1 MPVIELT
8 RFRVAAD
15 RREALLASRP
25 DMLRD
30 FAADRAGFIDARL
43 VELPAGE
50 WLDIVRWRSSADFD
64 ASREKG
70 ANRPGIQ
77 AFFGAISQVVS
88 SEQGVE
94 ADMRHPPEQP

>member
-1 MPVIELT
+1 MAIIELT

-30 FAADRAGFIDARL
+30 FGEDREGFIDARL
-43 VELPAGE
+43 VELPEGE
-50 WLDIVRWRSSADFD
+50 WLDIVRWRSADDF
-64 ASREKG
+64 AVSREKG

-77 AFFGAISQVVS
+77 AFFGAISELVS

-94 ADMRHPPEQP
+94 AEVAA

>member
-1 MPVIELT
+1 MATVELT
-8 RFRVAAD
+8 RFRVTAD
-15 RREALLASRP
+15 QRDALLASRP

-43 VELPAGE
+43 VELPDGE
-50 WLDIVRWRSSADFD
+50 WLDIVRWRSPADFD
-64 ASREKG
+64 ASRKKG

-77 AFFGAISQVVS
+77 AFFRAISQVIS

-94 ADMRHPPEQP
+94 AEVAP